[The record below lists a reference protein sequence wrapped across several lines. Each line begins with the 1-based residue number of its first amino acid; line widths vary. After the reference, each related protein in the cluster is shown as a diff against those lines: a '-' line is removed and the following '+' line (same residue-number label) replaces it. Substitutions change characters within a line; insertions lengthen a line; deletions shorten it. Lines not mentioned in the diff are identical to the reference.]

1 MGGKMEAPAFKWFM
15 ELCVKAYLAVRPY
28 SNSLIYL
35 VQVNS
40 RLFLTTCKH
49 EPSVDAG
56 HRPALFPRADH
67 RATQAEASAECER
80 KRGG

>member
-35 VQVNS
+35 VQVRQGPREGGVPGEGQRMTS
-40 RLFLTTCKH
+40 
-49 EPSVDAG
+49 PS
-56 HRPALFPRADH
+56 
-67 RATQAEASAECER
+67 S
-80 KRGG
+80 

>member
-1 MGGKMEAPAFKWFM
+1 MAFEPDMKLTTVRPREWLKNHCPTFFIICMTQEFVDIMGGKMEAPAFKWFM

-40 RLFLTTCKH
+40 HLI
-49 EPSVDAG
+49 
-56 HRPALFPRADH
+56 
-67 RATQAEASAECER
+67 
-80 KRGG
+80 